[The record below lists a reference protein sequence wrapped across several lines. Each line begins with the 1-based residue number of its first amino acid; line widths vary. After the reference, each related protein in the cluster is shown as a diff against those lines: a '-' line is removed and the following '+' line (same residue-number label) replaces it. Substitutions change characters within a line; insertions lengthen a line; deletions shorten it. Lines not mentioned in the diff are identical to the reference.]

1 MFLRHQRVPY
11 IIFLFIFLYSLFSLL
26 PLSFYSTL
34 FLLFSFH
41 TQRGNFAIDEALA
54 SNLGGYKSNELYL
67 FHADIFPETKEPA
80 TWCGRLDQHQAAV
93 ATTRHS
99 TTEGE
104 VASTASGPADGEQQQ
119 QPEANP
125 DLKEVGQPCTTNE
138 ECEGGACADAAA
150 MVCINNDNVQ
160 TSSNREC
167 NTADEI
173 TGCNEHETCQVGAR
187 ICLDSAPTPC
197 KELSDCTKGKICTT
211 QGGGSTSTV
220 CLHTCMEH
228 GDCPPHTICT
238 VQSAGVDGE
247 TVEGDDSSTTTM
259 VCSAKRQ
266 IGESCREDEKNI
278 EWMHE
283 DCSDGLVCHEKKCQN
298 VLCKKKEDCPGH
310 AFCLTSG
317 GNKDTDACSRLGRRN
332 DGCTDDDSCEGE
344 LTCQSKESE
353 SGGGGDAAG
362 GVGMSCRG
370 RAQVGESCGA
380 DPVGE
385 LIPNGPCEKDLACM
399 NTLCTKRGS
408 LGEPCKVY
416 DQSGASSC
424 ETGNACFVNVYEGK
438 EEVHCGP
445 LSSPGGPCT
454 EFYHCASGLVCER
467 DSKKETKNTC
477 VAATTTDAP
486 AFKSIARTTTKK
498 KTTISDKYLMAYE
511 AAFN

>member
-1 MFLRHQRVPY
+1 MAP
-11 IIFLFIFLYSLFSLL
+11 
-26 PLSFYSTL
+26 ST
-34 FLLFSFH
+34 
-41 TQRGNFAIDEALA
+41 TVITLA
-54 SNLGGYKSNELYL
+54 TL
-67 FHADIFPETKEPA
+67 TTPA
-80 TWCGRLDQHQAAV
+80 TAAPLRV
-93 ATTRHS
+93 MP
-99 TTEGE
+99 G
-104 VASTASGPADGEQQQ
+104 DG
-119 QPEANP
+119 
-125 DLKEVGQPCTTNE
+125 
-138 ECEGGACADAAA
+138 
-150 MVCINNDNVQ
+150 
-160 TSSNREC
+160 
-167 NTADEI
+167 
-173 TGCNEHETCQVGAR
+173 
-187 ICLDSAPTPC
+187 
-197 KELSDCTKGKICTT
+197 
-211 QGGGSTSTV
+211 GGGSGGGCGGGGGDGGGGGV
-220 CLHTCMEH
+220 CNAL
-228 GDCPPHTICT
+228 
-238 VQSAGVDGE
+238 S
-247 TVEGDDSSTTTM
+247 
-259 VCSAKRQ
+259 
-266 IGESCREDEKNI
+266 
-278 EWMHE
+278 
-283 DCSDGLVCHEKKCQN
+283 
-298 VLCKKKEDCPGH
+298 
-310 AFCLTSG
+310 
-317 GNKDTDACSRLGRRN
+317 CSRKNGSTHGGGGL
-332 DGCTDDDSCEGE
+332 
-344 LTCQSKESE
+344 
-353 SGGGGDAAG
+353 GGGGDAAG